1 MIIYRAINKINGNMY
16 IGQTVYD
23 LKSRIKGHDYDSKNK
38 NRLCYFQNAIVKYGI
53 DNFKW
58 EVIDECNDLKW
69 LNELEKY
76 YIYYY
81 DTFNN
86 GYNLT
91 TGGSHGWNHTEE
103 ANKRNA
109 ESHKG
114 KKATKETRLKMSI
127 SRTGGKRNQ
136 QTKNKM
142 RRSAIERNKNPEYI
156 NKLKSNHISKTN
168 PEKWK
173 EMCNSNSERMKLNNP
188 MKDPEVAKKMGLT
201 QRNKHR

>member
-1 MIIYRAINKINGNMY
+1 MIIYRATNKINGNMY
-16 IGQTVYD
+16 IGQTIYD
-23 LKSRIKGHDYDSKNK
+23 LKSRIKGHDYDSKNE
-38 NRLCYFQNAIVKYGI
+38 NRSCYFQNALKKYGPE
-53 DNFKW
+53 NFKW
-58 EVIDECNDLKW
+58 EVIDECDNINR
-69 LNELEKY
+69 LNQLEIF
-76 YIYYY
+76 YIGYY
-81 DTFNN
+81 DTFEN

-91 TGGSHGWNHTEE
+91 TGGSHGWNHTKE

-114 KKATKETRLKMSI
+114 KKATKETRLKMII

-136 QTKNKM
+136 QTKDKM

-168 PEKWK
+168 PERWK
-173 EMCNSNSERMKLNNP
+173 QQCKEQSERMKRNNP
-188 MKDPEVAKKMGLT
+188 MKNPEVAKKMGLT